1 MRQPPP
7 PPPRRGGQGAAATG
21 PDSGDSAASAR
32 PRHVIE
38 PDFARDILADLYTYR
53 RKRRALAW
61 LLWVPLGWMGA
72 HRFYLER
79 PITGLLMLITGG
91 GALVWWVV
99 DAFRLGRM
107 VDEHNAEQRRR
118 EAEGLPPIEL
128 AFMPSLA
135 DDALREPPPWSL
147 KWQTRGR
154 AWRSL
159 RLAGDLLV
167 LLIAGTALGSLAGQ
181 DGGLEAIFAVVA
193 LVLVTMLA
201 GRTGWLDRIPGAH
214 ALVRWSHRLRLFY
227 YYNRPGTPAGLLV
240 RPVVGLLMAPFRRR
254 ERAEARL
261 YLEVGAV
268 FTLVF
273 MTLDLVED
281 VGAPLVRTGLAALAP
296 PHLARVW
303 IEEAFMTFLVTYAFA
318 TPIGAVLT
326 MYLLTRET
334 HVMPRLLGAFA
345 LFWIAFGAG
354 LFR

>member
-7 PPPRRGGQGAAATG
+7 PPRHQGAAASG
-21 PDSGDSAASAR
+21 PVSGDPGASAR

-91 GALVWWVV
+91 GALVWWIV

-128 AFMPSLA
+128 AFMPPLA

-154 AWRSL
+154 AWRGL

-201 GRTGWLDRIPGAH
+201 GRTGWVDRIPGAH

-227 YYNRPGTPAGLLV
+227 YFNRPGTPPGLLL
-240 RPVVGLLMAPFRRR
+240 RPATGVLLAAFRRR

-268 FTLVF
+268 FTAFFLI
-273 MTLDLVED
+273 LDLAEEVAGPLLRSGL
-281 VGAPLVRTGLAALAP
+281 GAVSPLRLAGL
-296 PHLARVW
+296 W
-303 IEEAFMTFLVTYAFA
+303 IQESFMTFLITYSFA

-326 MYLLTRET
+326 LYLLTRRT
-334 HVMPRLLGAFA
+334 HTVPRLLGALT
-345 LFWIAFGAG
+345 LFFIAAGAG
-354 LFR
+354 ILG